1 MFGSLGLPEIILIMV
16 VALLVFGPRKMPE
29 IGRSIGR
36 ALGEF
41 RRASNDF
48 RRTIEDEVAGEELRD
63 LKRDLTAPISRDQTG
78 SSQTKRSEQSPAE
91 PDTARS
97 GQGKESTPS
106 DNQTP
111 KDSS

>member
-1 MFGSLGLPEIILIMV
+1 MFGSLGLPELILIMV

-63 LKRDLTAPISRDQTG
+63 LKRDLTAPVMRNSEDKPDAKETSQAADGTEE
-78 SSQTKRSEQSPAE
+78 SS
-91 PDTARS
+91 
-97 GQGKESTPS
+97 
-106 DNQTP
+106 
-111 KDSS
+111 